1 MKNKLNLKLIKK
13 YRSYLIA
20 LAILITLPI
29 LRSMILRQ
37 PEERLTY
44 TIHKDELREDV
55 KITGT
60 YNASSN
66 TQVFSP
72 TNGVISEFFVS
83 NQDEVQKG
91 NPLFHVESTATQ
103 EEQTI
108 AYANYQQAVT
118 ALQTAK
124 QAKETAD
131 ATMWTKQK
139 ALLDAENN
147 LNFMNDRLG
156 ESGDNP
162 VTKEPY
168 TQLEIES
175 IKSSAITTRKEFE
188 NTENLYKQA
197 DQNIASAQAL
207 VSSTKLALDATKSKT
222 VYSPAS
228 GKVVNL
234 LKSVGDGVS
243 NQASGQPILAV
254 TNLESPAIIA
264 KASEIDV
271 IHLKES
277 QKAQIIFDADKKT
290 AFTGVVT
297 AIDTLG
303 TTTAGITTYDVRIEL
318 ENFTSSAI
326 KPGMTATVTINTY
339 EKNDVVSV
347 PNSAILYQDN
357 QAFVKK
363 ANKQEDLVPVE
374 LGYQGLTKT
383 EIVTELSDGIEILAT
398 IDETEI

>member
-1 MKNKLNLKLIKK
+1 MKNKLNFKLIKK
-13 YRSYLIA
+13 YRSYLIT
-20 LAILITLPI
+20 LAILITLPV
-29 LRSMILRQ
+29 LRSIILRQ
-37 PEERLTY
+37 PEEKLTY
-44 TIHKDELREDV
+44 TIHEDQLIETV
-55 KITGT
+55 KLTGT

-72 TNGVISEFFVS
+72 TNGVISKFFVS

-91 NPLFHVESTATQ
+91 DPLFHVESTAT
-103 EEQTI
+103 EEEKVI

-147 LNFMNDRLG
+147 LNFMNDRLA

-162 VTKEPY
+162 ATKEPY
-168 TQLEIES
+168 TQIEIES
-175 IKSSAITTRKEFE
+175 IKSSVVATRKEFK
-188 NTENLYKQA
+188 NTENQYKQA

-207 VSSTKLALDATKSKT
+207 VSSTKLTLDATKSKT

-243 NQASGQPILAV
+243 DHASGQPVLAV
-254 TNLESPAIIA
+254 TTQESSAIIA

-271 IHLKES
+271 IRLKEG
-277 QKAQIIFDADKKT
+277 QEAQIVFDADKKT
-290 AFTGVVT
+290 TFNGVVT

-318 ENFTSSAI
+318 KSFTSSVI
-326 KPGMTATVTINTY
+326 KPGMTATLTINTY
-339 EKNDVVSV
+339 GKNDVVSV

-357 QAFVKK
+357 QVFVKK

-383 EIVTELSDGIEILAT
+383 EIITELSDGLEILAT
-398 IDETEI
+398 IDESEI